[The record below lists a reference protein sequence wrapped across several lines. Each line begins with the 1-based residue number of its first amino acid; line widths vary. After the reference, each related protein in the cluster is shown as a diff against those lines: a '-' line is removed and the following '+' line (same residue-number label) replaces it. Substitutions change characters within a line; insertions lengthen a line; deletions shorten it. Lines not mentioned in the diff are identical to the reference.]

1 MLFHNGDYVEFY
13 DRDHSL
19 YPDAVRGHVVLEYR
33 PPRDLAG
40 SDDDILVRLDPGQ
53 GGWSGEDGYYYWW
66 VRPRKLALLK
76 STHSQQRPISPIFYE
91 VRL

>member
-1 MLFHNGDYVEFY
+1 MPFYDEDYVEFY
-13 DRDHSL
+13 DRSHSH
-19 YPDAVRGHVVLEYR
+19 YPQTARGHVVLDYR
-33 PPRDLAG
+33 PPRDIG
-40 SDDDILVRLDPGQ
+40 GEPGDILVRLDPGQ